1 MVMMLVSL
9 LDLSLQSTFSGRGS
23 CQEGVDYS
31 HANQSSDLQS
41 IICKLWCYSSKS
53 KVFFSGKS
61 THRDREAWY
70 EDLTI
75 QLVVR
80 YLFSL
85 ETSEVDS
92 LWVHGQ
98 KILSF
103 PELATLAW
111 PRVDIVVVTILVKVF
126 ELWGPRL
133 QKSELVWFTIGDLSP
148 MSYAILCC
156 FSWKTDDGKRID
168 FWDFESELMLLS
180 DLLSRGL

>member
-23 CQEGVDYS
+23 CQEGSIIHMLTNRVTF
-31 HANQSSDLQS
+31 NQSSASYGVVPQ
-41 IICKLWCYSSKS
+41 
-53 KVFFSGKS
+53 KVKFFSGKS

-80 YLFSL
+80 CLFSL